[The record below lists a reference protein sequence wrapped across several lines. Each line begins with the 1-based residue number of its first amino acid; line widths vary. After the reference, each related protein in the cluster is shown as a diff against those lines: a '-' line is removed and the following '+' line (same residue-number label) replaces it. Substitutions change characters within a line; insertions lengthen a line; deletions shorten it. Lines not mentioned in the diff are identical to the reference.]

1 MVIHSDLSNQLHFFW
16 SDVYPEIMHVIRDLL
31 PVLGGKCNKE
41 ILVAV
46 SPLLSW
52 VELDMRVSICN
63 LLVALAETDH
73 SVAVVVIFALFLDFL
88 LYYF

>member
-1 MVIHSDLSNQLHFFW
+1 M
-16 SDVYPEIMHVIRDLL
+16 IRDLL
-31 PVLGGKCNKE
+31 PVLGGICNKE

-63 LLVALAETDH
+63 LLVDLAEADH
-73 SVAVVVIFALFLDFL
+73 SIAVAVVFALPLNFL
-88 LYYF
+88 LYFF